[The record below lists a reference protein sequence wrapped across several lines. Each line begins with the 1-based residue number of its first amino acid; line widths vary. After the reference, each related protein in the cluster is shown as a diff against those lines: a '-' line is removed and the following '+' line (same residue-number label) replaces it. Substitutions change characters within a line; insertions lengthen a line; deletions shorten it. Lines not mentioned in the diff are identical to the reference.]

1 MSQLVYYMNISSFG
15 HSDKGKVR
23 KQNEDMFLVDDR
35 YCIYAV
41 ADGLGGLPAG
51 KTASNLAIQYLEDA
65 IKTNNFPENLD
76 YQNLFDSINRKVYEE
91 GLKINQEIGIGTTL
105 TVLRFNSKDA
115 IIGHVGD
122 SAVLLFRRNS
132 WIQLT
137 TDHTME
143 EEMRARLTPGE
154 DVYIPEYF
162 SHTLT
167 RCIGQLGELET
178 DVYKFSPRAGDRF
191 LICSDGIT
199 KTMTEEEIH
208 QESMRSPSPKAMVMK
223 LIEIANERGGPDNAT
238 GIAIF
243 MED

>member
-1 MSQLVYYMNISSFG
+1 MNISSFG
-15 HSDKGKVR
+15 HSDIGKVR
-23 KQNEDMFLVDDR
+23 EQNEDMYLVDDSH
-35 YCIYAV
+35 CVYAV
-41 ADGLGGLPAG
+41 ADGLGGLPEG
-51 KTASNLAIQYLEDA
+51 KTASNLAIQYLDEAVKNNHFSDNMDYPGLF
-65 IKTNNFPENLD
+65 KT
-76 YQNLFDSINRKVYEE
+76 INKKVYEK
-91 GLKINQEIGIGTTL
+91 GLKINKDIGIGTTL
-105 TVLRFNSKDA
+105 TVLRFNSKDVV
-115 IIGHVGD
+115 IGHVGD

-167 RCIGQLGELET
+167 RCVGQLGDLKT
-178 DVYKFSPRAGDRF
+178 DVYKFSPRPGDRF

-208 QESMRSPSPKAMVMK
+208 EEAMHSPNPEDLIMK
-223 LIEIANERGGPDNAT
+223 LIEMANERGGPDNAT
-238 GIAIF
+238 GIALF
-243 MED
+243 VEA